1 MNAHN
6 RILVVEDEPLIAMML
21 EDYLDI
27 LGRKVA
33 GVADSVSTALP
44 LVAAGGIDAAIVDV
58 NLNGGEKCW
67 PVADALAAA
76 GVPFVVAT
84 GGGGGLSF
92 KTVRAA
98 LLPLRDALMEV
109 AARAQMDELAS
120 IASRTTP
127 FAEGSIALV
136 GATLVDATGA
146 PAVPNAT
153 VVVLFIIHRS
163 EHAAKGRR
171 HRSRRAGLTAGKR
184 TSPLPSNP
192 LRLNRILKPREAYQ
206 PREC

>member
-1 MNAHN
+1 MTAHT

-84 GGGGGLSF
+84 GGGDDMIVEGHKHRPILAKPFTMDSIEQ
-92 KTVRAA
+92 VLAA
-98 LLPLRDALMEV
+98 L
-109 AARAQMDELAS
+109 
-120 IASRTTP
+120 
-127 FAEGSIALV
+127 
-136 GATLVDATGA
+136 
-146 PAVPNAT
+146 
-153 VVVLFIIHRS
+153 
-163 EHAAKGRR
+163 
-171 HRSRRAGLTAGKR
+171 
-184 TSPLPSNP
+184 
-192 LRLNRILKPREAYQ
+192 
-206 PREC
+206 

>member
-1 MNAHN
+1 MTAHN

-58 NLNGGEKCW
+58 NLNGGEKWW

-84 GGGGGLSF
+84 GGGDDMIVEGHKHRPILAKPFPMASMEQ
-92 KTVRAA
+92 VLAA
-98 LLPLRDALMEV
+98 L
-109 AARAQMDELAS
+109 
-120 IASRTTP
+120 
-127 FAEGSIALV
+127 
-136 GATLVDATGA
+136 
-146 PAVPNAT
+146 
-153 VVVLFIIHRS
+153 
-163 EHAAKGRR
+163 
-171 HRSRRAGLTAGKR
+171 
-184 TSPLPSNP
+184 
-192 LRLNRILKPREAYQ
+192 
-206 PREC
+206 